1 MIANTTRRAEL
12 DLLKDLEE
20 KKDSTEKWSH
30 SLKTIFILTKRKEK
44 SKMEHFVER
53 QLKNLEIELDFA
65 KGSKKRKIKKEIK
78 IFKYILKEY
87 RFYKQEMNYKW
98 EH

>member
-1 MIANTTRRAEL
+1 
-12 DLLKDLEE
+12 
-20 KKDSTEKWSH
+20 
-30 SLKTIFILTKRKEK
+30 
-44 SKMEHFVER
+44 MEHFVER

-98 EH
+98 EN

>member
-30 SLKTIFILTKRKEK
+30 SLKTHIYFNKKEGEK
-44 SKMEHFVER
+44 QDGTFCR
-53 QLKNLEIELDFA
+53 TT
-65 KGSKKRKIKKEIK
+65 IKKSRNWT
-78 IFKYILKEY
+78 
-87 RFYKQEMNYKW
+87 RFC
-98 EH
+98 

>member
-1 MIANTTRRAEL
+1 
-12 DLLKDLEE
+12 
-20 KKDSTEKWSH
+20 
-30 SLKTIFILTKRKEK
+30 
-44 SKMEHFVER
+44 MEHFVER
-53 QLKNLEIELDFA
+53 QLKNLENKLKFTKET
-65 KGSKKRKIKKEIK
+65 KKRKIKKEIK